1 MCLNGGDQDRS
12 SPRTS
17 ARGCAQPRGL
27 FIADVTI
34 MSVFDLGEEFEPPI
48 QGLVL
53 FYMDP
58 EVVRISAL
66 GDHLPYHVRAWW
78 TKLHH
83 GPSTH

>member
-1 MCLNGGDQDRS
+1 
-12 SPRTS
+12 
-17 ARGCAQPRGL
+17 L

-34 MSVFDLGEEFEPPI
+34 IPVFDLDEEFDPPI

-53 FYMDP
+53 IYMDP
-58 EVVRISAL
+58 EVVRMSAL
-66 GDHLPYHVRAWW
+66 GDLLPYHVRAWW